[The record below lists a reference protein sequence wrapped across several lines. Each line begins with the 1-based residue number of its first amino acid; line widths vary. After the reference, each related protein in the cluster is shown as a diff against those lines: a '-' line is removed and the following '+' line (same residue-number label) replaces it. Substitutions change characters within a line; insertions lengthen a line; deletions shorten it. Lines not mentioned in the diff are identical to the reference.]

1 MSRSWIMWGSA
12 WALALSATSA
22 RAQPATSEGA
32 APDEST
38 VAPSRNEEG
47 PNPKPAELDT
57 ASGQRLKKQAA
68 SLQRL
73 EREVAKQAAALAA
86 LQASADSAAAE
97 TFDSSSFAEAFRL
110 YGFTDMGFQKIWWAS
125 DVVPA
130 QLGATRASTFVLGN
144 LNLYFD
150 AAPLPEWRA
159 LTEVRLTTYPDG
171 NPISLADPFGGRY
184 ARASSEVTDQNS
196 AGGPW
201 NRVKTGAIVLERAHI
216 DWLGFNWLS
225 VRTGLWL
232 TPYGI
237 WNVDHGSP
245 TLIALMPPQF
255 ILQEIFPERQLGVQA
270 FGAVYAGAWQFGYA
284 AYVSNGRLHGQ
295 QDWSE
300 GKMLGGRLQAQ
311 VTTPYPLTVGV
322 SGFSGKDTDVERRI
336 TGFSPFATE
345 ELTTISADEWG
356 LAGDVSLDVGDLRLR
371 SEFVLNSKDY
381 QNGKRPLVWN
391 VPGTGDPDGLRW
403 STYAL
408 AAYRLPW
415 LGLEPYVFLDLSAIA
430 SPEGQGVSGTSA
442 GLNVHLSSSATF
454 KAQYSQARFVDF
466 VDRGHSHAGS
476 GNRLLSTRL
485 VLAF

>member
-1 MSRSWIMWGSA
+1 MTWGST
-12 WALALSATSA
+12 WALALWATSA
-22 RAQPATSEGA
+22 RAQPAPSEAQPVVASEAQPAAEGA
-32 APDEST
+32 
-38 VAPSRNEEG
+38 PS
-47 PNPKPAELDT
+47 PKLDKLDT
-57 ASGQRLKKQAA
+57 ASGQRFEDR
-68 SLQRL
+68 STTVQRL
-73 EREVAKQAAALAA
+73 ERELAKQAAALAA
-86 LQASADSAAAE
+86 LQEQASAESAAAAE
-97 TFDSSSFAEAFRL
+97 TFDSSAFAEAFRL
-110 YGFTDMGFQKIWWAS
+110 YGFSDMGFQKIWWAN
-125 DVVPA
+125 DIVAA

-171 NPISLADPFGGRY
+171 DPISLADPFGGRY
-184 ARASSEVTDQNS
+184 DRTSSQVFDQNS
-196 AGGPW
+196 AAGPW
-201 NRVKTGAIVLERAHI
+201 NRVSTGAIVLERAHI

-245 TLIALMPPQF
+245 TLIPLMQPQF
-255 ILQEIFPERQLGVQA
+255 ILQQFFPERQLGVQA
-270 FGAVYAGAWQFGYA
+270 FGAVYSGEWQFGYA
-284 AYVSNGRLHGQ
+284 AYISNGRLHGQ
-295 QDWSE
+295 HDWSE

-311 VTTPYPLTVGV
+311 VTTPYPLTLGV
-322 SGFSGKDTDVERRI
+322 SGFSGKDTDIERRI
-336 TGFSPFATE
+336 TGFSPFAVE

-356 LAGDVSLDVGDLRLR
+356 LAGDVSVDVGDLRLR
-371 SEFVLNSKDY
+371 TEFVLDAKDY
-381 QNGKRPLVWN
+381 QSGKRPVVWD
-391 VPGTGDPDGLRW
+391 VPGTGDPDGFRW

-415 LGLEPYVFLDLSAIA
+415 FGLEPYVFLDLTAIP
-430 SPEGQGVSGTSA
+430 SPEGQGVSGSSA

-454 KAQYSQARFVDF
+454 KAQYAEAHFLDF
-466 VDRGHSHAGS
+466 ADRGHSHDKA